1 VKPPTRQVAKQPRGR
16 HFSLARIASR
26 LGSIVI
32 ATLMFGLAL
41 GAPPVE
47 ANARY
52 ASIVIDTDSGA
63 VVSASSPD
71 RQLYPASMTKMMTLY
86 LTFEAIERGHL
97 RLDQQLPVSKRAAGQ
112 PPSKLWLRAGQSIRV
127 QDAILALVT
136 KSANDVA
143 TVLAESMAKSEFQ
156 FAVKMTAKAR
166 DLGMKN
172 TKFMNAS
179 GLPNRG
185 QKSTARDMATLGRA
199 LLSDFPNHFHYFS
212 RKSFTYLGNT
222 YRNHNHLLSKYAGT
236 DGLKTGYINASGF
249 NITSTA
255 VRDGRRLI
263 VVVFGG
269 RTASSRDSHA
279 IDLLN
284 RGFAAASKLRQVL
297 MVRGGALPVPPR
309 KPIHSGNSRAIAS
322 QSAAAAALTTRA
334 DRSDVAQ
341 EIQPGTDLP
350 PMRPQSLA
358 HAATSPFAGDPP
370 MPPHPVEMGSLDGS
384 WGIQLGAFG
393 DPLASDRI
401 IKEAFGR
408 VPALRTSGA
417 QLVSR
422 IGVAGGTLY
431 RAQVGGLD
439 EAVARS
445 ACARLEREG
454 TDCMVIQP

>member
-1 VKPPTRQVAKQPRGR
+1 MTPPSRQAAKQPRGR
-16 HFSLARIASR
+16 HFSLARIAFR

-32 ATLMFGLAL
+32 ATMMFGLAL

-47 ANARY
+47 ASARY
-52 ASIVIDTDSGA
+52 ASIVIDADSGA

-71 RQLYPASMTKMMTLY
+71 KQLYPASMTKMMTLY

-97 RLDQQLPVSKRAAGQ
+97 RLDQQLPVSRRAAGQ
-112 PPSKLWLRAGQSIRV
+112 PPSKLWLKAGQSIRV

-143 TVLAESMAKSEFQ
+143 TVLAESMAESEFQ

-166 DLGMKN
+166 ELGMKN
-172 TKFMNAS
+172 TVFMNAS

-255 VRDGRRLI
+255 VRNGRRLI

-284 RGFAAASKLRQVL
+284 RGFAAARKLPQVL

-309 KPIHSGNSRAIAS
+309 KPIQSGNSQVTAS
-322 QSAAAAALTTRA
+322 QAAAATELTARA
-334 DRSDVAQ
+334 DKPDVAQ
-341 EIQPGTDLP
+341 VIQPGADLP
-350 PMRPQSLA
+350 PRRPQRLA
-358 HAATSPFAGDPP
+358 HAATAPFAGDPP

-384 WGIQLGAFG
+384 WGIQLGAFS
-393 DPLASDRI
+393 DPLAGDRI
-401 IKEAFGR
+401 IKEAIR
-408 VPALRTSGA
+408 RIPALRTSGT
-417 QLVSR
+417 QVVSR
-422 IGVAGGTLY
+422 TDDAGGGLY

-439 EAVARS
+439 EAVARA
-445 ACARLEREG
+445 ACARLERDG
-454 TDCMVIQP
+454 SACMVVQP